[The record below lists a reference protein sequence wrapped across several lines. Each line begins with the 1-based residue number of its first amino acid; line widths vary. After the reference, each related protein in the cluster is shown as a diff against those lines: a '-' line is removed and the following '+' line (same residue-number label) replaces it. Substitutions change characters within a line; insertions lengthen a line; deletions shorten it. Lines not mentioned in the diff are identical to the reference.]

1 MDYSEGEHIPPF
13 THSYRRYINSNPRR
27 QARERAY
34 SPTVYHPCPRSHP
47 QISLDVRHRYLDSR
61 LPCALA
67 TYIAPLIL
75 NASQLFELLTEHQ
88 LFDQDTD
95 NYSHELHLQY
105 IVECLGSFPPEF
117 LKDCDDRGKYFDE
130 KGERI
135 SSTILHLTDVFT

>member
-1 MDYSEGEHIPPF
+1 
-13 THSYRRYINSNPRR
+13 
-27 QARERAY
+27 
-34 SPTVYHPCPRSHP
+34 
-47 QISLDVRHRYLDSR
+47 
-61 LPCALA
+61 LA

-105 IVECLGSFPPEF
+105 IVESLGSFPPEF